1 MNTNISQLSYKMTH
15 LLYEASDGKYRTTAA
30 NNLEA
35 IDSDL
40 FVRCFQSV
48 EDIIEQSREGK

>member
-1 MNTNISQLSYKMTH
+1 MTH

-48 EDIIEQSREGK
+48 EDVIKQSREGK

>member
-1 MNTNISQLSYKMTH
+1 MTH

-40 FVRCFQSV
+40 FMQCFQSV
-48 EDIIEQSREGK
+48 EDVIEQSREGK

>member
-1 MNTNISQLSYKMTH
+1 METNISQLSYKMTH
-15 LLYEASDGKYRTTAA
+15 LLFEASGGKYRTTAA

-40 FVRCFQSV
+40 FMRCFQSV
-48 EDIIEQSREGK
+48 EDVIEQSKGGE